1 MGPVGSQGP
10 MGPVG
15 QSGTAGPPVST
26 AKKCVN
32 YVEI

>member
-15 QSGTAGPPVST
+15 QPGIAGQPVST
-26 AKKCVN
+26 ANKFVN

>member
-26 AKKCVN
+26 ANKCVN

>member
-26 AKKCVN
+26 AKKCV
-32 YVEI
+32 EI